1 MSSTNSLRASAEDGL
16 ACLRVLVFWAA
27 TDTATAL
34 RVAVMAGFCA
44 VSGDAGEA
52 AGATD
57 AITVCPAWLPITGS
71 CGAAARLRLLLVA
84 DALVFSDGSAVFGET
99 DKGMSSMERVLAR
112 FFGGGGNGIGSL

>member
-16 ACLRVLVFWAA
+16 ACLRVLMFGAA
-27 TDTATAL
+27 TDAVTAL
-34 RVAVMAGFCA
+34 RVVVMAGFFA
-44 VSGDAGEA
+44 ATGNTDGA
-52 AGATD
+52 AGTTD
-57 AITVCPAWLPITGS
+57 AITVCPTWLPITGS